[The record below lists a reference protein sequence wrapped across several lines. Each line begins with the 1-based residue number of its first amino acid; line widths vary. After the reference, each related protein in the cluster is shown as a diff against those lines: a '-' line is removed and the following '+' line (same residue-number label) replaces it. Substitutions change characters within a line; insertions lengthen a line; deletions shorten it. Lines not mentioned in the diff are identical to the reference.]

1 MNTTRRQAL
10 QSLGLGGLAVL
21 SGRTPLLAEGNRKK
35 LPVAA
40 VVTTYS
46 ESSHADV
53 IVGKILEGWRQKG
66 GVGPD
71 LELVSLYTD
80 QVDSGDLSRGLAK
93 KHGFRIAKTID
104 EAVTLGQNSL
114 PVAGVL
120 SVGEHGNYPR
130 NDVGQDMYPRRRF
143 FDEILAAMRRCGE
156 YVPLFNDKH
165 LSWNWNDA
173 KHMYDVAER
182 HRIPFMAGS
191 SLPVTWRYPADELP
205 VGSEIE
211 EAMLVGYGPL
221 ESYGFHAIES
231 LQCIVERRRGG
242 ESGVAAVTAVK
253 GDQIWQA
260 EKEGKWDR
268 RLLVSA
274 METFDGSADDLEKR
288 LSPKDAAFYLIEY
301 RDGLRATV
309 AMLNPSRSQTAV
321 ACRVRGEPAP
331 FACWFRH
338 EERKPFGHFEHLLRA
353 IEHMIH
359 TKQPAYPVERTLL
372 TTGILD
378 RVMHSLHRDGERLTS
393 PKLEVKYQPSDWG
406 FANRSEENFP
416 PESSR

>member
-1 MNTTRRQAL
+1 
-10 QSLGLGGLAVL
+10 
-21 SGRTPLLAEGNRKK
+21 
-35 LPVAA
+35 
-40 VVTTYS
+40 
-46 ESSHADV
+46 
-53 IVGKILEGWRQKG
+53 
-66 GVGPD
+66 
-71 LELVSLYTD
+71 
-80 QVDSGDLSRGLAK
+80 
-93 KHGFRIAKTID
+93 
-104 EAVTLGQNSL
+104 
-114 PVAGVL
+114 
-120 SVGEHGNYPR
+120 
-130 NDVGQDMYPRRRF
+130 MYPRRRF
-143 FDEILAAMRRCGE
+143 FDAILAAMRRCGE

-211 EAMLVGYGPL
+211 EAMAVGYGGL
-221 ESYGFHAIES
+221 ESYGFHALES

-274 METFDGSADDLEKR
+274 VETFDGSADDLERR
-288 LSPKDAAFYLIEY
+288 LLPKDAAFYLIEY

-309 AMLNPSRSQTAV
+309 AMLNGVIGQKAV
-321 ACRVRGEPAP
+321 ACRIRGQSKP
-331 FACWFRH
+331 FSCWFRH
-338 EERKPFGHFEHLLRA
+338 EEQKPFGHFEHLLRG
-353 IEHMIH
+353 IQHMVH
-359 TKQPAYPVERTLL
+359 TGQPAYPVQRTLL

-378 RVMHSLHRDGERLTS
+378 RVMHSLHRDGKRLTS
-393 PKLEVKYQPSDWG
+393 PELAISYQPSKWG
-406 FANRSEENFP
+406 YANLHEENFP
-416 PESSR
+416 PESGR